1 MKISALTNFFVNSIL
16 KIVFGCIFF
25 SCLLILP
32 VSSEAQAVSK
42 QITITTKNYNGGKAI
57 QEALN
62 LQNGETPPY
71 EQLTVY
77 IQGGTYDITSSLLV
91 YGNTK
96 ICADGDTII
105 RYCKKGNALDSQGRA
120 PIISNACSGKGGYEG
135 ASNITVEGGTWDFQ
149 GQADGDHN
157 GMTMEAFRFMHGR
170 NFRIS
175 NVTMKNLY
183 RSHFI
188 TIEGVEHVE
197 IVGCEF
203 RDYTNP
209 TVKKEAIH
217 IDCMH
222 NEHMAPSNQ
231 EEIVYDDTICNH
243 ISISNCDF
251 SHVPRGIGTHVA
263 IEGLFPSDIVIS
275 NNTFSD
281 ITYEAI
287 KAYHYK
293 NVLIN
298 GNTITRA
305 GCGIK
310 CYLYSADSDK
320 DEESSTN
327 YLPALSGT
335 KTESVP
341 VYQNIIIQ
349 WNTIRE
355 ITDVKVGYG
364 IQLAGNA
371 NRIISDVTVAHNV
384 ITISGA
390 LPATKRSGIYVK
402 YGSNIRLVSNQIY
415 RTGETGIMIAYGT
428 GITARGNAISSTTG
442 NGIMAKD
449 SQNVMSVGNAIAW
462 SGKRSLQY
470 KATTNSRIEDNTFW
484 RDQTGG
490 IAVTTGSDSVLVS
503 KNKISISGE
512 NAICVLSS
520 KHAMVK
526 DNTIKS
532 PKNFGIYTYEAD
544 KSRIKNNQVSKSRST
559 AIIASTSSGIV
570 VEKNRIDKTGKY
582 GILFTSAKKC
592 YAKKNIIKR
601 TKKYGIIFSANSK
614 NKKQNLNY
622 PHVTVKK
629 GEKEITGYTYRNM
642 RVRAIKGKK
651 SKSAKTK
658 KNGRFVIK
666 VAKLKKKQEYV
677 IRVEDKL
684 GNCLDKQV
692 TAK

>member
-1 MKISALTNFFVNSIL
+1 MTNSFVNSIL
-16 KIVFGCIFF
+16 KFVFGCIFF
-25 SCLLILP
+25 SCLLVLP
-32 VSSEAQAVSK
+32 VSFQAQAVSK

-57 QEALN
+57 QEALD
-62 LQNGETPPY
+62 LQSGKTPAY

-91 YGNTK
+91 YSNTK
-96 ICADGDTII
+96 ICADGDTLI
-105 RYCKKGNALDSQGRA
+105 RYCRKNNESESSGRA
-120 PIISNACSGKGGYEG
+120 PIISNACSGKRGYEG
-135 ASNITVEGGTWDFQ
+135 ASNITVEGGTWDLQ
-149 GQADGDHN
+149 GQADGAHY
-157 GMTMEAFRFMHGR
+157 GMTMEAFRFIHGR
-170 NFRIS
+170 NFYIR
-175 NVTMKNLY
+175 NVTMQNLY

-188 TIEGVEHVE
+188 TIEGVENVE
-197 IVGCEF
+197 IKGCEF
-203 RDYTNP
+203 RNYTNP

-222 NEHMAPSNQ
+222 NDHMAPSNQ
-231 EEIVYDDTICNH
+231 EDIVYDDTICNH

-263 IEGLFPSDIVIS
+263 VEGLFPSDIVIS

-281 ITYEAI
+281 ITYEAV

-293 NVLIN
+293 NVLIT

-327 YLPALSGT
+327 YLPALPGT
-335 KTESVP
+335 KTEGVP

-355 ITDVKVGYG
+355 ITDAKIGFG
-364 IQLAGNA
+364 IQLMGNA
-371 NRIISDVTVAHNV
+371 SRIISDVTVAHNV
-384 ITISGA
+384 ITISGT
-390 LPATKRSGIYVK
+390 LPSTKRSGIYVK
-402 YGSNIRLVSNQIY
+402 YGSNIRIVSNRIY
-415 RTGETGIMIAYGT
+415 RSGESGILISYGT
-428 GITARGNAISSTTG
+428 GITARGNAISSTAG
-442 NGIMAKD
+442 NGLLAKN
-449 SQNVMSVGNAIAW
+449 SQNVTSVENAIAW
-462 SGKRSLQY
+462 VGKRSLQY
-470 KATTNSRIEDNTFW
+470 KATQNSRMEENTLW
-484 RDQTGG
+484 NDKTGG
-490 IAVTTGSDSVLVS
+490 IAITAGSDSAIVS
-503 KNKISISGE
+503 RNKISSSGK
-512 NAICVLSS
+512 NAICVSSS
-520 KHAMVK
+520 KQAVIT
-526 DNTIKS
+526 DNNVKS
-532 PKNFGIYTYEAD
+532 PKNFGIYTYKAD
-544 KSRIKNNQVSKSRST
+544 KSEIKKNQVSKSKST

-592 YAKKNIIKR
+592 YANNNVMKR

-629 GEKEITGYTYRNM
+629 GEKNITGYTYRNM
-642 RVRAIKGKK
+642 LVRATKGKK
-651 SKSAKTK
+651 SKSVKTK
-658 KNGRFVIK
+658 KNGTFVIP
-666 VAKLKKKQEYV
+666 VSKLKKKQVYV
-677 IRVEDKL
+677 IRVKDKL

-692 TAK
+692 TVK